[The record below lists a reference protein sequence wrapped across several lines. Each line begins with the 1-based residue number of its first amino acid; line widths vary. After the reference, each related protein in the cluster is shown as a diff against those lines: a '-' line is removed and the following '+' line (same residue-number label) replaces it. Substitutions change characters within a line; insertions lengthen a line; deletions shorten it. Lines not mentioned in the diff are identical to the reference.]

1 MASIKGKLFEFFV
14 FRLLVSC
21 GFKPV
26 DPDELL
32 VYREGPGLMVQGVGQ
47 PHNADVLLSPPIQTP
62 FYYPTRLL
70 VECKCYNDTIGL
82 PQIRNALGLRDD
94 INNFE
99 IVTKDILE
107 NRKHNRSSKPKFYD
121 MKRYVYQV
129 AVASI
134 DGYKS
139 TAYPFAKAHR
149 IPLISFSQSALF
161 AGIRC
166 AISELD
172 EIAKRN
178 DELRRRISSSI
189 SEEMLYSGHRTYMNR
204 CDCNEWQTYLEEVE
218 KIERRIT
225 IGLLEDGTILF
236 LLQSEQG
243 YKRDYDYK
251 LQDDGCTV
259 HWYSDNDS
267 TWELDDHGTVYYFEL
282 PKELY
287 DDWKRSVGKQRKDA
301 LRIKRN
307 YFSKIVLF
315 HRTDGGNEE
324 ITILHL
330 SEQFMDNAG
339 RLLYEQDEE

>member
-1 MASIKGKLFEFFV
+1 MASIKGKLFEYFV
-14 FRLLVSC
+14 YRLLVSC

-26 DPDELL
+26 TPDNLL
-32 VYREGPGLMVQGVGQ
+32 VYKGGPGLMVQGAGQ

-70 VECKCYNDTIGL
+70 VECKCYNDSIGL

-99 IVTKDILE
+99 IVTEDILK
-107 NRKHNRSSKPKFYD
+107 NRKSNRSSKPKFYD

-149 IPLISFSQSALF
+149 IPLISFAQSAIF
-161 AGIRC
+161 ADVRQ

-172 EIAKRN
+172 DIAKTN
-178 DELRRRISSSI
+178 DELGRQISSHI
-189 SEEMLYSGHRTYMNR
+189 SDAMLHPEQRVRVDRFDCNAWRTYI
-204 CDCNEWQTYLEEVE
+204 EEVE
-218 KIERRIT
+218 RIAHQIT
-225 IGLLEDGTILF
+225 IGLLEDGTIIF
-236 LLQSEQG
+236 LLYGGQEHARIYNG
-243 YKRDYDYK
+243 EM
-251 LQDDGCTV
+251 QDDGCTI
-259 HWYSDNDS
+259 HWYSENDS
-267 TWELDDHGTVYYFEL
+267 TWVLNDHGTVYYFEL

-287 DDWKRSVGKQRKDA
+287 DDWEHSVGKQRKDA
-301 LRIKRN
+301 LRIKRE

-315 HRTDGGNEE
+315 HRTEGETEE

-330 SEQFMDNAG
+330 SERFMRRAE
-339 RLLYEQDEE
+339 RSVTEEGEN